1 MTDLTFIDLFAGVGM
16 ARMGME
22 QAGFKCVYTCEFDK
36 HKRKEYEIIHGN
48 IPEGCDIRDVRAAD
62 IPRAD
67 VWFFGAPCQD
77 FSLAGLRKGLGGD
90 RSSLIGEV
98 FRLIEEKAED
108 KPEWL
113 VYENVKGM
121 LSSNNGWD
129 FLSILL
135 AMDGLGYD
143 IEWQT
148 LNTKD
153 FGIPQNRERVY
164 TIGHLRKCGSKQILP
179 ITSTDG
185 KDSNTKIN
193 IIGSTDPN
201 KKIQQ
206 RKYIYGDDGLMGCL
220 TATDYK
226 EPKIVQVGRLS
237 NSNRDNSSCYRVY
250 ETDGLSPCLNTM
262 QGGGREPHVLV
273 KSATMGGYEKATIGD
288 SINLAFP
295 NSTTRRG
302 RVGKEVAQTLDRS
315 CNQGVIVKACITP
328 DRIEKRQNGRRFK
341 EDGEP
346 MFTLT
351 KQDIHGVFI
360 QDGEEYVI
368 RKLTPKECMR
378 LQGVPDEYTDKLI
391 QAGISDS
398 QIYKAAGDGLSVPI
412 AKEIGERIRKIY
424 EENN

>member
-1 MTDLTFIDLFAGVGM
+1 MEVKDLTFIDLFAGVGM

-77 FSLAGLRKGLGGD
+77 FSLAGLRKGLGG
-90 RSSLIGEV
+90 RSSLISEV

-121 LSSNNGWD
+121 LNTNDGWD

-143 IEWQT
+143 VEWQT
-148 LNTKD
+148 LNSKD
-153 FGIPQNRERVY
+153 FGVPQNRERVY
-164 TIGHLRKCGSKQILP
+164 TIGHLGKYGRKQILP
-179 ITSTDG
+179 ITNDSRQVNQLG
-185 KDSNTKIN
+185 EQINSNTI
-193 IIGSTDPN
+193 
-201 KKIQQ
+201 
-206 RKYIYGDDGLMGCL
+206 
-220 TATDYK
+220 TARY
-226 EPKIVQVGRLS
+226 ENALS
-237 NSNRDNSSCYRVY
+237 NGTYIIEGNECEQTGINQVASLNSDKRFNPNQYRVY
-250 ETDGLSPCLNTM
+250 GTDGLSPCLNTA
-262 QGGGREPHVLV
+262 QGGGLQPHVLV
-273 KSATMGGYEKATIGD
+273 KSATKSGYEVARIGD
-288 SINLAFP
+288 GINFAYP
-295 NSTTRRG
+295 NSKLRRG
-302 RVGKEVAQTLDRS
+302 RVGKGCAQTLDRS
-315 CNQGVIVKACITP
+315 CNQ
-328 DRIEKRQNGRRFK
+328 
-341 EDGEP
+341 
-346 MFTLT
+346 
-351 KQDIHGVFI
+351 GVFI

-412 AKEIGERIRKIY
+412 AKEIGERIRKTY

>member
-1 MTDLTFIDLFAGVGM
+1 MELTFVDLFAGVGM

-48 IPEGCDIRDVRAAD
+48 IPEGCDIRDVRATD

-90 RSSLIGEV
+90 RSSLVGEV

-121 LSSNNGWD
+121 LSSNNGYD

-143 IEWQT
+143 VEWQT
-148 LNTKD
+148 LNSKD
-153 FGIPQNRERVY
+153 FGVPQNRERVY
-164 TIGHLRKCGSKQILP
+164 TIGHLRKYDSKQILP
-179 ITSTDG
+179 ITSTNG

-193 IIGSTDPN
+193 VVGSTNPGR
-201 KKIQQ
+201 KIQQ

-226 EPKIVQVGRLS
+226 EPKIVQIGRVES
-237 NSNRDNSSCYRVY
+237 DKRENPSTYRVY
-250 ETDGLSPCLNTM
+250 DDQGLSPCLNTM
-262 QGGGREPHVLV
+262 QGGGREPHILV
-273 KSATMGGYEKATIGD
+273 KSATKSGYEVARIGD
-288 SINLAFP
+288 GINFAYP
-295 NSTTRRG
+295 NSKLRRG
-302 RVGKEVAQTLDRS
+302 RVGKGCAQTLDRS
-315 CNQGVIVKACITP
+315 CNQ
-328 DRIEKRQNGRRFK
+328 
-341 EDGEP
+341 
-346 MFTLT
+346 
-351 KQDIHGVFI
+351 GVFI

-378 LQGVPDEYTDKLI
+378 LQGVPDEYTDRLI

-412 AKEIGERIRKIY
+412 AKEIGERIRKTY
-424 EENN
+424 E

>member
-1 MTDLTFIDLFAGVGM
+1 MELTFVDLFAGVGM
-16 ARMGME
+16 SRMGME

-48 IPEGCDIRDVRAAD
+48 IPEGCDIRDVRATD

-77 FSLAGLRKGLGGD
+77 FSLAGLRKGLGD
-90 RSSLIGEV
+90 RSSLVGEV

-121 LSSNNGWD
+121 LSSNAGWD
-129 FLSILL
+129 FMSILL

-148 LNTKD
+148 LNSKD
-153 FGIPQNRERVY
+153 FGVPQNRERVY
-164 TIGHLRKCGSKQILP
+164 TIGHLRKCGSRQILP
-179 ITSTDG
+179 ITNTDG

-193 IIGSTDPN
+193 IVGSTNPGR
-201 KKIQQ
+201 KIQQ

-226 EPKIVQVGRLS
+226 EPKIVQIGRVES
-237 NSNRDNSSCYRVY
+237 DKRENPSTYRVY
-250 ETDGLSPCLNTM
+250 DDQGLSPCLNTM

-273 KSATMGGYEKATIGD
+273 KSATKSGYEVARIGD
-288 SINLAFP
+288 GINFAYP
-295 NSTTRRG
+295 NSKLRRG
-302 RVGKEVAQTLDRS
+302 RVGKGCAQTLDRS
-315 CNQGVIVKACITP
+315 CNQ
-328 DRIEKRQNGRRFK
+328 
-341 EDGEP
+341 
-346 MFTLT
+346 
-351 KQDIHGVFI
+351 GVFI

-412 AKEIGERIRKIY
+412 AKEIGERIRKTY
-424 EENN
+424 E

>member
-1 MTDLTFIDLFAGVGM
+1 MKLTFVDLFAGVGM

-121 LSSNNGWD
+121 LSSNSGWD

-143 IEWQT
+143 VEWQT

-193 IIGSTDPN
+193 IVGSTDPN
-201 KKIQQ
+201 RKIQQ

-226 EPKIVQVGRLS
+226 EPKIVQIGRIES
-237 NSNRDNSSCYRVY
+237 DKRENPSAYRVY
-250 ETDGLSPCLNTM
+250 DNQGLSPCLNTM

-315 CNQGVIVKACITP
+315 CNQGV
-328 DRIEKRQNGRRFK
+328 
-341 EDGEP
+341 
-346 MFTLT
+346 
-351 KQDIHGVFI
+351 FI

-378 LQGVPDEYTDKLI
+378 LQGVPDEYTDRLI

-412 AKEIGERIRKIY
+412 AKEIGERIRKTY

>member
-1 MTDLTFIDLFAGVGM
+1 MELTFIDLFAGVGM

-48 IPEGCDIRDVRAAD
+48 IPEGCDIRDVRATD

-98 FRLIEEKAED
+98 FRLIEEKEED
-108 KPEWL
+108 KPTWL

-129 FLSILL
+129 YLSILL

-148 LNTKD
+148 LNSKH
-153 FGIPQNRERVY
+153 FGLPQNRERVY
-164 TIGHLRKCGSKQILP
+164 TIGHLREYGRKQILP
-179 ITSTDG
+179 IQSTNGKDCIPKVIG
-185 KDSNTKIN
+185 GIGEKDSNNNKQWKQQNRIYDNNISISVTTKFQ
-193 IIGSTDPN
+193 PF
-201 KKIQQ
+201 
-206 RKYIYGDDGLMGCL
+206 YL
-220 TATDYK
+220 
-226 EPKIVQVGRLS
+226 
-237 NSNRDNSSCYRVY
+237 DNNFR
-250 ETDGLSPCLNTM
+250 
-262 QGGGREPHVLV
+262 
-273 KSATMGGYEKATIGD
+273 
-288 SINLAFP
+288 
-295 NSTTRRG
+295 
-302 RVGKEVAQTLDRS
+302 
-315 CNQGVIVKACITP
+315 
-328 DRIEKRQNGRRFK
+328 
-341 EDGEP
+341 
-346 MFTLT
+346 
-351 KQDIHGVFI
+351 
-360 QDGEEYVI
+360 I

-412 AKEIGERIRKIY
+412 VKEIGERIRKTY

>member
-1 MTDLTFIDLFAGVGM
+1 MKSYMETYQKDVTSEMYEQLTFQ
-16 ARMGME
+16 E
-22 QAGFKCVYTCEFDK
+22 QM
-36 HKRKEYEIIHGN
+36 
-48 IPEGCDIRDVRAAD
+48 
-62 IPRAD
+62 
-67 VWFFGAPCQD
+67 FGSSEHHVKTSHSQ
-77 FSLAGLRKGLGGD
+77 GLEKDWGGD

-121 LSSNNGWD
+121 LSSNNGYD

-143 IEWQT
+143 TEWQT
-148 LNTKD
+148 LNTKN
-153 FGIPQNRERVY
+153 FGLPQNRERVY

-179 ITSTDG
+179 ITSSNG

-193 IIGSTDPN
+193 VVGSTDLN

-226 EPKIVQVGRLS
+226 EPKIVQIGRIES
-237 NSNRDNSSCYRVY
+237 DKRENPSAYRVY
-250 ETDGLSPCLNTM
+250 DSQGLSPCLNTM

-273 KSATMGGYEKATIGD
+273 KSATKCGYEVATVGD
-288 SINLAFP
+288 GINFAYP
-295 NSTTRRG
+295 NSKLRRG
-302 RVGKEVAQTLDRS
+302 RVGKGCAQTLDRS
-315 CNQGVIVKACITP
+315 CNQGV
-328 DRIEKRQNGRRFK
+328 
-341 EDGEP
+341 
-346 MFTLT
+346 
-351 KQDIHGVFI
+351 FI
-360 QDGEEYVI
+360 QDGKEYVI

-412 AKEIGERIRKIY
+412 AQEIGERIRKTY

>member
-1 MTDLTFIDLFAGVGM
+1 MELTFVDLFAGVGM
-16 ARMGME
+16 ARMGMQ

-48 IPEGCDIRDVRAAD
+48 VPEGCDIRNVRATD

-77 FSLAGLRKGLGGD
+77 FSIAGLRKGLNGD
-90 RSSLIGEV
+90 RSSLVGEV

-121 LSSNNGWD
+121 LSSNYGWD

-135 AMDGLGYD
+135 AMDELGYD
-143 IEWQT
+143 VEWQV
-148 LNTKD
+148 LNTKN
-153 FGIPQNRERVY
+153 FGLPQNRERVY

-193 IIGSTDPN
+193 VVGSTDPN

-226 EPKIVQVGRLS
+226 EPKIVQIGRFK
-237 NSNRDNSSCYRVY
+237 NEKRNNPNIYRVY
-250 ETDGLSPCLNTM
+250 DDTGLSPCLNTM

-273 KSATMGGYEKATIGD
+273 DNDEK
-288 SINLAFP
+288 
-295 NSTTRRG
+295 
-302 RVGKEVAQTLDRS
+302 
-315 CNQGVIVKACITP
+315 
-328 DRIEKRQNGRRFK
+328 
-341 EDGEP
+341 
-346 MFTLT
+346 
-351 KQDIHGVFI
+351 H
-360 QDGEEYVI
+360 GEEYII
-368 RKLTPKECMR
+368 RELTPKECMR
-378 LQGVPDEYTDKLI
+378 LQGVPDGYTDKLI
-391 QAGISDS
+391 MAGISDS

-412 AKEIGERIRKIY
+412 AKEIGERIRKTY

>member
-1 MTDLTFIDLFAGVGM
+1 METYQKDVTSEMYEQLTFQ
-16 ARMGME
+16 E
-22 QAGFKCVYTCEFDK
+22 QM
-36 HKRKEYEIIHGN
+36 
-48 IPEGCDIRDVRAAD
+48 
-62 IPRAD
+62 
-67 VWFFGAPCQD
+67 FG
-77 FSLAGLRKGLGGD
+77 SLAHPVKTSQSQDLEKDWGGD
-90 RSSLIGEV
+90 RSSLISEV

-108 KPEWL
+108 KPTWL

-143 IEWQT
+143 TEWQT

-153 FGIPQNRERVY
+153 FGLPQNRERVY
-164 TIGHLRKCGSKQILP
+164 TIGHLRTSGSKQILP

-193 IIGSTDPN
+193 IVGSTDPN

-226 EPKIVQVGRLS
+226 EPKIVQIGRIES
-237 NSNRDNSSCYRVY
+237 DKRENPSAYRVY
-250 ETDGLSPCLNTM
+250 DSQGLSPCLNTM
-262 QGGGREPHVLV
+262 QGGGLQPHVLV
-273 KSATMGGYEKATIGD
+273 KSATKCGYEVATLGD
-288 SINLAFP
+288 GINFAYP
-295 NSTTRRG
+295 NSKLRRG
-302 RVGKEVAQTLDRS
+302 RVGKGCAQTLDRS
-315 CNQGVIVKACITP
+315 CNQ
-328 DRIEKRQNGRRFK
+328 
-341 EDGEP
+341 
-346 MFTLT
+346 
-351 KQDIHGVFI
+351 GVFI

-412 AKEIGERIRKIY
+412 AKEIGERIRKTY

>member
-1 MTDLTFIDLFAGVGM
+1 MELTFIDLFAGVGM

-48 IPEGCDIRDVRAAD
+48 IPEGCDIRDVRATD

-108 KPEWL
+108 KPTWL

-135 AMDGLGYD
+135 EMDGLGYD
-143 IEWQT
+143 VEWQT

-164 TIGHLRKCGSKQILP
+164 TIGHLRTSGSKQILP
-179 ITSTDG
+179 ITTDSKQIDKLEG
-185 KDSNTKIN
+185 KINSNTI
-193 IIGSTDPN
+193 TA
-201 KKIQQ
+201 
-206 RKYIYGDDGLMGCL
+206 RYGN
-220 TATDYK
+220 A
-226 EPKIVQVGRLS
+226 LS
-237 NSNRDNSSCYRVY
+237 NGTYIIEGNKCEQTGINQVASLGSDKRLNPNRYRVY
-250 ETDGLSPCLNTM
+250 DTEGLSPCLNTV
-262 QGGGREPHVLV
+262 QGGVLQPHVLV
-273 KSATMGGYEKATIGD
+273 KSATKCGYEVATVGD
-288 SINLAFP
+288 GINFAYP
-295 NSTTRRG
+295 NSKLRRG
-302 RVGKEVAQTLDRS
+302 RVGKGCAQTLDRT
-315 CNQGVIVKACITP
+315 CNQGVIVKACLTP

-378 LQGVPDEYTDKLI
+378 LQGVPDEYTDRLI

-398 QIYKAAGDGLSVPI
+398 QIYKVAGDGLSVPI
-412 AKEIGERIRKIY
+412 AKEIGERIRKTY

>member
-1 MTDLTFIDLFAGVGM
+1 MELTFVDLFAGVGM

-22 QAGFKCVYTCEFDK
+22 QAGFECVYTCEFDK

-77 FSLAGLRKGLGGD
+77 FSIAGLRKGLGGE

-98 FRLIEEKAED
+98 FRIIEEKAED

-135 AMDGLGYD
+135 AMDELGYD
-143 IEWQT
+143 VEWQT

-153 FGIPQNRERVY
+153 FGLPQNRERVY

-179 ITSTDG
+179 IQNTNG
-185 KDSNTKIN
+185 KDSHIQIN
-193 IIGSTDPN
+193 IVGSTDPN
-201 KKIQQ
+201 RKIQQ
-206 RKYIYGDDGLMGCL
+206 RKYIYGDDGLMGFL
-220 TATDYK
+220 TETDYK
-226 EPKIVQVGRLS
+226 EPKIVQIGRIES
-237 NSNRDNSSCYRVY
+237 DKRENPSAYRVY
-250 ETDGLSPCLNTM
+250 DNQGLSPCLNTM
-262 QGGGREPHVLV
+262 QGGGREPYVLV
-273 KSATMGGYEKATIGD
+273 ENDEKY
-288 SINLAFP
+288 
-295 NSTTRRG
+295 
-302 RVGKEVAQTLDRS
+302 
-315 CNQGVIVKACITP
+315 
-328 DRIEKRQNGRRFK
+328 
-341 EDGEP
+341 
-346 MFTLT
+346 
-351 KQDIHGVFI
+351 
-360 QDGEEYVI
+360 GEEYVI

-391 QAGISDS
+391 MAGISDS

-412 AKEIGERIRKIY
+412 AKEIGERIRKTY

>member
-1 MTDLTFIDLFAGVGM
+1 
-16 ARMGME
+16 
-22 QAGFKCVYTCEFDK
+22 
-36 HKRKEYEIIHGN
+36 
-48 IPEGCDIRDVRAAD
+48 
-62 IPRAD
+62 
-67 VWFFGAPCQD
+67 
-77 FSLAGLRKGLGGD
+77 
-90 RSSLIGEV
+90 
-98 FRLIEEKAED
+98 
-108 KPEWL
+108 
-113 VYENVKGM
+113 M
-121 LSSNNGWD
+121 LNTNDGWD

-143 IEWQT
+143 AEWQT

-179 ITSTDG
+179 IT
-185 KDSNTKIN
+185 KDSGQIDKLGEQINSNTI
-193 IIGSTDPN
+193 TA
-201 KKIQQ
+201 
-206 RKYIYGDDGLMGCL
+206 RYGN
-220 TATDYK
+220 A
-226 EPKIVQVGRLS
+226 LS
-237 NSNRDNSSCYRVY
+237 NGTYIIEGNECEQTGINQVASLNSDKRFNPNQYRVY
-250 ETDGLSPCLNTM
+250 DTEGLSPCLNTV
-262 QGGGREPHVLV
+262 QGDGLQPHVLV
-273 KSATMGGYEKATIGD
+273 KSATKCGYEVATVGD
-288 SINLAFP
+288 GINFAYP
-295 NSTTRRG
+295 NSKLRRG
-302 RVGKEVAQTLDRS
+302 RVGKGCAQTLDRT
-315 CNQGVIVKACITP
+315 CNQGTIVKACLTP
-328 DRIEKRQNGRRFK
+328 DRIGKRQNGRRFK

-412 AKEIGERIRKIY
+412 AKEIGERIRKTY

>member
-1 MTDLTFIDLFAGVGM
+1 MKSYMGTYQKDVTSEMYEQLTFQEQMFGSLEHPVKTSHSQDL
-16 ARMGME
+16 E
-22 QAGFKCVYTCEFDK
+22 KD
-36 HKRKEYEIIHGN
+36 
-48 IPEGCDIRDVRAAD
+48 
-62 IPRAD
+62 
-67 VWFFGAPCQD
+67 W
-77 FSLAGLRKGLGGD
+77 GD

-98 FRLIEEKAED
+98 FRLIEEKAEN

-121 LSSNNGWD
+121 LSSNGGWD
-129 FLSILL
+129 FMSILL

-164 TIGHLRKCGSKQILP
+164 TIGHLRTSGSKQILP
-179 ITSTDG
+179 ITSTNG

-193 IIGSTDPN
+193 IVGSTDPGR
-201 KKIQQ
+201 KIQQ
-206 RKYIYGDDGLMGCL
+206 RKLIYGDDGLMGCL

-226 EPKIVQVGRLS
+226 EPKIVQIGRLS
-237 NSNRDNSSCYRVY
+237 NSKRNNSSCYRVY

-295 NSTTRRG
+295 KSTTRRG

-315 CNQGVIVKACITP
+315 CNQGVFV
-328 DRIEKRQNGRRFK
+328 
-341 EDGEP
+341 
-346 MFTLT
+346 
-351 KQDIHGVFI
+351 

-378 LQGVPDEYTDKLI
+378 LQGVPDEYTDRLI

-412 AKEIGERIRKIY
+412 AKEIGERIRETY

>member
-1 MTDLTFIDLFAGVGM
+1 MKLTFVDLFAGVGM
-16 ARMGME
+16 VRMGME
-22 QAGFKCVYTCEFDK
+22 QAGFECVYTCEFDK

-48 IPEGCDIRDVRAAD
+48 EPQGCDIRDVRAAD

-77 FSLAGLRKGLGGD
+77 FSIAGLRKGLGGD

-98 FRLIEEKAED
+98 FRLVEEKAED

-121 LSSNNGWD
+121 LSANNGYD
-129 FLSILL
+129 FLSIII
-135 AMDGLGYD
+135 AMDELGYD
-143 IEWQT
+143 VEWQV
-148 LNTKD
+148 LNTKN
-153 FGIPQNRERVY
+153 FGLPQNRERVY
-164 TIGHLRKCGSKQILP
+164 TIGHHRERGSKQILP

-193 IIGSTDPN
+193 VVGSTNPG

-226 EPKIVQVGRLS
+226 EPKIVQIGRVKDS
-237 NSNRDNSSCYRVY
+237 ERDNPSVYRVY
-250 ETDGLSPCLNTM
+250 DTEGLSPCLNTM

-273 KSATMGGYEKATIGD
+273 ENDEKY
-288 SINLAFP
+288 
-295 NSTTRRG
+295 
-302 RVGKEVAQTLDRS
+302 
-315 CNQGVIVKACITP
+315 
-328 DRIEKRQNGRRFK
+328 
-341 EDGEP
+341 
-346 MFTLT
+346 
-351 KQDIHGVFI
+351 
-360 QDGEEYVI
+360 GEEYVI

-412 AKEIGERIRKIY
+412 AKEIGERIKKLT
-424 EENN
+424 

>member
-1 MTDLTFIDLFAGVGM
+1 MIYLQALEWHAWEWNKRGSNACTLANLINIRERNMKSYMETYQKDATLEMYEQLTFQEQMFGSSERPAKTSRSQDL
-16 ARMGME
+16 E
-22 QAGFKCVYTCEFDK
+22 KD
-36 HKRKEYEIIHGN
+36 
-48 IPEGCDIRDVRAAD
+48 
-62 IPRAD
+62 
-67 VWFFGAPCQD
+67 W
-77 FSLAGLRKGLGGD
+77 GGD

-98 FRLIEEKAED
+98 FRLIEEKED

-143 IEWQT
+143 VEWQT

-153 FGIPQNRERVY
+153 FGLPQNRERVY
-164 TIGHLRKCGSKQILP
+164 TIGHLRTSGCKQILP

-193 IIGSTDPN
+193 VVGSTNPE

-226 EPKIVQVGRLS
+226 EPKIVQVGRVS

-295 NSTTRRG
+295 DSTTRRG

-315 CNQGVIVKACITP
+315 CNQ
-328 DRIEKRQNGRRFK
+328 
-341 EDGEP
+341 
-346 MFTLT
+346 
-351 KQDIHGVFI
+351 GVFI

-378 LQGVPDEYTDKLI
+378 LQGVHDEYTDKLM

-412 AKEIGERIRKIY
+412 AKEIGERIKNYYEKGIY
-424 EENN
+424 NQR

>member
-1 MTDLTFIDLFAGVGM
+1 MKTKDLTFIDLFAGVGM

-22 QAGFKCVYTCEFDK
+22 QAGFKCVYACEFDK
-36 HKRKEYEIIHGN
+36 HKRKEYELIHGN
-48 IPEGCDIRDVRAAD
+48 MPEGCDIRDVRAAD

-77 FSLAGLRKGLGGD
+77 FSLAGLRKGLDGE
-90 RSSLIGEV
+90 RSSLVGEV

-121 LSSNNGWD
+121 LSSNGGWD

-135 AMDGLGYD
+135 AMDGLGYGV
-143 IEWQT
+143 EWQT

-164 TIGHLRKCGSKQILP
+164 TIGHLRRCGCEQILP

-193 IIGSTDPN
+193 IIGSTNPN

-226 EPKIVQVGRLS
+226 EPKIVQIGRVK
-237 NSNRDNSSCYRVY
+237 NEKRNNPNIYRVY
-250 ETDGLSPCLNTM
+250 DNSGLSPCLNTM
-262 QGGGREPHVLV
+262 QGGGREPHILV
-273 KSATMGGYEKATIGD
+273 KSATMGGYEQATIGD

-315 CNQGVIVKACITP
+315 CNQ
-328 DRIEKRQNGRRFK
+328 
-341 EDGEP
+341 
-346 MFTLT
+346 
-351 KQDIHGVFI
+351 GVFI

-412 AKEIGERIRKIY
+412 AKEIGERIRKTY

>member
-1 MTDLTFIDLFAGVGM
+1 MELTFVDLFAGVGM

-22 QAGFKCVYTCEFDK
+22 QAEFKCVYTCEFDK

-77 FSLAGLRKGLGGD
+77 FSLAGLRKGLDGE
-90 RSSLIGEV
+90 RSSLVSEV

-121 LSSNNGWD
+121 LSSNYGYD

-143 IEWQT
+143 VEWQT

-153 FGIPQNRERVY
+153 FGLPQNRERVY

-193 IIGSTDPN
+193 IVGSTDPN
-201 KKIQQ
+201 RKIQQ

-226 EPKIVQVGRLS
+226 EPKIVQIGRVKDS
-237 NSNRDNSSCYRVY
+237 ERDNPSVYRVY
-250 ETDGLSPCLNTM
+250 DTDGLSPCLNTA
-262 QGGGREPHVLV
+262 QGGGREPHILV
-273 KSATMGGYEKATIGD
+273 DNDEK
-288 SINLAFP
+288 
-295 NSTTRRG
+295 
-302 RVGKEVAQTLDRS
+302 
-315 CNQGVIVKACITP
+315 
-328 DRIEKRQNGRRFK
+328 
-341 EDGEP
+341 
-346 MFTLT
+346 
-351 KQDIHGVFI
+351 H
-360 QDGEEYVI
+360 GEEYVI

-412 AKEIGERIRKIY
+412 AKEIGERIRKTY